1 MSITNQFYETH
12 AKDYFDSTVKV
23 DTSRLYE
30 RFLKYVPVGCRIL
43 DFGCGSGRD
52 SKAFV
57 DMGYQ
62 VSAIDGAENLCKLAR
77 EYAGIDVKC
86 VDFLSFC
93 SDQKYDAVWA
103 CASLLHIPSPQLPT
117 VINILKNA
125 LVDNGLM
132 YISFKSGNFEG
143 ERDGRYYT
151 DMTSDRFSNLLV
163 NGLVIVEEWYSED
176 VMKDRTNTWYNVI
189 LRKE

>member
-12 AKDYFDSTVKV
+12 AKDYFDSTVNV

-86 VDFLSFC
+86 VDFWSFC

>member
-1 MSITNQFYETH
+1 MSITNQFYENH

-30 RFLKYVPVGCRIL
+30 RFLKYIPVGCRIL

-86 VDFLSFC
+86 VDFFSFG

-103 CASLLHIPSPQLPT
+103 CASLLHIPSSQLPT

-163 NGLVIVEEWYSED
+163 KGLSIVEEWYSED
-176 VMKDRTNTWYNVI
+176 VIKGRTNTWYNVI

>member
-23 DTSRLYE
+23 DTSCLYE

-77 EYAGIDVKC
+77 EYVGIDVKC
-86 VDFLSFC
+86 VDFSSFC
-93 SDQKYDAVWA
+93 SDQKYDAIWA
-103 CASLLHIPSPQLPT
+103 CASLLHIPSTQLPT
-117 VINILKNA
+117 VIDKLKNA
-125 LVDNGLM
+125 LVDTGLM
-132 YISFKSGNFEG
+132 YMSFKSGDFEG

-163 NGLVIVEEWYSED
+163 NGLRIVEEWYSED
-176 VMKDRTNTWYNVI
+176 VMKNRTNTWYNVI